1 MPSALSY
8 GCKCHRAL
16 LTAAECQHALLTAAK
31 CQHALLTAA
40 ECQHA
45 LANLN
50 GEFATIQTTEQ
61 ALGAAE

>member
-8 GCKCHRAL
+8 GCKCPLRASYGCEVPARASYGCEVPARAL
-16 LTAAECQHALLTAAK
+16 LRAK
-31 CQHALLTAA
+31 CP
-40 ECQHA
+40 HA
-45 LANLN
+45 LANLS

>member
-8 GCKCHRAL
+8 GCK
-16 LTAAECQHALLTAAK
+16 CQHALLTAAK

-40 ECQHA
+40 KCQHA